1 MSDQKR
7 KRAHGEEINELTE
20 RTKVKV
26 ARLHTEAS
34 KDPPS
39 QSLSVKGPHQ
49 FDKDFPYFREPREV
63 GSFSQ
68 DSNGHCHPDKRQ
80 LKYVVHYPN
89 KSVNFNLRKGFKEM
103 IKKDESKLEYI
114 DDLLRWVISEPRA
127 FVSKPIVNEGS
138 GHEIKLSSLSTDF
151 VCWRGL
157 LTKLLCSPYENRDGW
172 MIAVILFRGT
182 YFLCDFETEEK
193 KKQLAKVTERQEE
206 MCYWG
211 WKFEQY
217 VTSDKEGGKPD
228 TSRPVNNNEGFC
240 SVVRSRLN
248 NNSLVYGG
256 EVDGIDNTIKHNNKY
271 VEYKTTRQIESRNQ
285 DINFRRFKLI
295 KWWAQ
300 SYLVGISKIVCG
312 YRDDQ
317 GIVHSLDEFE
327 TQKIPDEA
335 KDLYIPWKPNVCFNF
350 LHQFLNFVKSAIT
363 TDNPKIVHILEWS
376 PGHDVVCR
384 RTEDEKYQFLP
395 DWFINW
401 EGWDG

>member
-7 KRAHGEEINELTE
+7 KRANSEETDQLTE
-20 RTKVKV
+20 RAKVKV
-26 ARLHTEAS
+26 ARLHTMAS
-34 KDPPS
+34 KDSPP

-49 FDKDFPYFREPREV
+49 FDKDFPQFREPREV

-68 DSNGHCHPDKRQ
+68 DSNRQYHPDKRQ

-127 FVSKPIVNEGS
+127 FVSKES
-138 GHEIKLSSLSTDF
+138 GHQIKLSSLSTDF

-172 MIAVILFRGT
+172 MIAVILYRGT

-248 NNSLVYGG
+248 KNSLVYGG
-256 EVDGIDNTIKHNNKY
+256 EVDGIDNTINNSNKY
-271 VEYKTTRQIESRNQ
+271 VEYKTTRQIETRNQ

-317 GIVHSLDEFE
+317 GIVHSLDEFK

-335 KDLYIPWKPNVCFNF
+335 KDLYNPWKPNVCFNF
-350 LHQFLNFVKSAIT
+350 LDQFLNFVKSAIN

-376 PGHDVVCR
+376 PGHDVVCQ
-384 RTEDEKYQFLP
+384 RTENEKYQFLP

-401 EGWDG
+401 EGWDA

>member
-1 MSDQKR
+1 MR
-7 KRAHGEEINELTE
+7 
-20 RTKVKV
+20 
-26 ARLHTEAS
+26 
-34 KDPPS
+34 
-39 QSLSVKGPHQ
+39 
-49 FDKDFPYFREPREV
+49 
-63 GSFSQ
+63 
-68 DSNGHCHPDKRQ
+68 
-80 LKYVVHYPN
+80 
-89 KSVNFNLRKGFKEM
+89 
-103 IKKDESKLEYI
+103 
-114 DDLLRWVISEPRA
+114 
-127 FVSKPIVNEGS
+127 
-138 GHEIKLSSLSTDF
+138 SLSTDF

-172 MIAVILFRGT
+172 MIAVILYRGT

-248 NNSLVYGG
+248 KNSLVYGG
-256 EVDGIDNTIKHNNKY
+256 EVDGIDNTINNSNKY
-271 VEYKTTRQIESRNQ
+271 VEYKTTRQIETRNQ

-317 GIVHSLDEFE
+317 GIVHSLDEFK

-335 KDLYIPWKPNVCFNF
+335 KDLYNPWKPNVCFNF
-350 LHQFLNFVKSAIT
+350 LDQFLNFVKSAIN

-376 PGHDVVCR
+376 PGHDVVCQ
-384 RTEDEKYQFLP
+384 RTENEKYQFLP

-401 EGWDG
+401 EGWDA